1 MTDSV
6 SLLLFPAAVFPCGE
20 GRGYGEGVAV
30 GRTAVTQTR
39 FPLVFAVPTWEH
51 MCMLSVE
58 VITATVNASWKV
70 EPQTAKVSCQG
81 KCRNGTATCCLN
93 QRIAPSSVAGMSR
106 AKPRSKQPRE
116 LISSPS
122 QGSPS
127 FLSLMSRV
135 CYEVSYQMWV
145 FAA

>member
-30 GRTAVTQTR
+30 GKTAVS
-39 FPLVFAVPTWEH
+39 TWEH
-51 MCMLSVE
+51 MYMLSVE

-127 FLSLMSRV
+127 FLSIMSRV

>member
-1 MTDSV
+1 MTDYV
-6 SLLLFPAAVFPCGE
+6 SLLLFSCCRVSLWGGAWVWGGGGSCK
-20 GRGYGEGVAV
+20 
-30 GRTAVTQTR
+30 TAITQTR
-39 FPLVFAVPTWEH
+39 FPLVFAVSTWEH
-51 MCMLSVE
+51 MYMLSVE

-93 QRIAPSSVAGMSR
+93 RRIAPSSVAGMSR
-106 AKPRSKQPRE
+106 AKPRSKHPRE
-116 LISSPS
+116 RISSPS

-127 FLSLMSRV
+127 FLSIMSRV

-145 FAA
+145 SAA